1 MIILQEQ
8 LDQPVVRA
16 MAENPLPALELED
29 IFESDDSNSDSDSDS
44 GNDSEDNERPPCQH
58 QHNQPVAGHLPQYTL
73 IAVPNSELRNLQQS
87 GITYET
93 LLNTLIFFTEWQ
105 LTFYWT
111 TVLEEVAQ
119 LSPDGTLPNFWATA
133 VQLPPDSSAEAIATR
148 LARNTNEVN

>member
-29 IFESDDSNSDSDSDS
+29 IFESDDSNSDNDSDS

-58 QHNQPVAGHLPQYTL
+58 QHNQPAAGHLPQYTL

-93 LLNTLIFFTEWQ
+93 LLNTLIFFYGVATYLLLDYSAGGGCSAVTGWDS
-105 LTFYWT
+105 
-111 TVLEEVAQ
+111 AQ
-119 LSPDGTLPNFWATA
+119 LLGHCGPATPGLLSRGHRH
-133 VQLPPDSSAEAIATR
+133 QTSAQH
-148 LARNTNEVN
+148 